1 MSNTVLTNT
10 SNLLNNIGV
19 ILQINAVTFGI
30 NANDIA
36 PNKLISKFPVYFM
49 INNTTEVKIE
59 TIKNA
64 VKINFLMTLYFL
76 IIYILN
82 ICLKI
87 LQAYRNSKRAA
98 ALKILSMAAIYCK
111 NYDMNDPCTISILL

>member
-1 MSNTVLTNT
+1 MFNTVLTNT

-30 NANDIA
+30 NANDTA

-76 IIYILN
+76 I
-82 ICLKI
+82 KI
-87 LQAYRNSKRAA
+87 GRAHV
-98 ALKILSMAAIYCK
+98 
-111 NYDMNDPCTISILL
+111 